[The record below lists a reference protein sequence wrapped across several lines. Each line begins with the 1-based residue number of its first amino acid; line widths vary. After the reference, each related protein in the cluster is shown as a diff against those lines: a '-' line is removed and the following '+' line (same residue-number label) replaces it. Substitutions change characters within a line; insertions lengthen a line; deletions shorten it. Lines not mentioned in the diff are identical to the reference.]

1 MINSLELGKKV
12 IKEKIPLISRS
23 PGVYRMISSAGEILY
38 IGKAKNIPNRLKSY
52 VSDTNLPI
60 RTERML
66 SLTHSLETT
75 TTNNESEALLL
86 EANLIKKHKPRF
98 NILLRDD
105 KSFPYIYIG
114 NKDKWPQLTKL
125 RGKKSKTGHY
135 FGPFSSIGSANWTIK
150 ILQKIF
156 HLRVCDDTVFKNRD
170 RPCILYQIKR
180 CSAPCVGHISKQDY
194 MTTVNDAIE
203 FISGKSRRI
212 QKNLSKEMERASKEL
227 DYEKAAIARDRIK
240 ALTQIQTSQKINQT
254 NLNEA
259 DVISI
264 YKETGKTC
272 VQVFFFRSKQN
283 WGNQAFY
290 PKHDTDDTVED
301 ILSSFITQFYE
312 NKTVPS
318 LIITNYEAND
328 KKLLGKAFSKK
339 EGKEIL
345 VKKAK
350 SKNELSVS
358 NLAEKNAKQAL
369 KQKLIQSD
377 TNNNLIEKL
386 TSKFDLN
393 NNIDL
398 IEVYDNSHIQGTDS
412 IGALICFSNEGFV
425 KKRYRKFNI
434 KNEKVKNDDY
444 GMMKEVL
451 FRRFSKAIKEKSG
464 SLSLPDLILIDGGK
478 GQYSVSREVLN
489 ELGLHDLPILAV
501 AKGKKRNAGEEKIYH
516 ENKEFILNKSDPLLF
531 FIQRLRDEAHRF
543 AISAHRAKRK
553 KNLSKSLLDQIQG
566 IGKQRKRALLNHFG
580 SARAVE
586 SASLEDLKAIEGIED
601 SIANK
606 IYNYFH
612 E

>member
-12 IKEKIPLISRS
+12 IKDKIPLIPKN
-23 PGVYRMISSAGEILY
+23 PGVYKMLSSTGEILY

-52 VSDTNLPI
+52 VTDSNLPI

-66 SLTHSLETT
+66 SLTHNLETT

-86 EANLIKKHKPRF
+86 EANLIKKHKPRY

-125 RGKKSKTGHY
+125 RGKKSKTGYY
-135 FGPFSSIGSANWTIK
+135 FGPFASIGSANWTIK

-156 HLRVCDDTVFKNRD
+156 QLRVCDDTVFKNRD

-180 CSAPCVGHISKQDY
+180 CSGPCVGHIKEKDY
-194 MTTVNDAIE
+194 LSTVNDAID

-212 QKNLSKEMERASKEL
+212 QKNLSREMEEASKEL

-290 PKHDTDDTVED
+290 PKHDTDDTVEE
-301 ILSSFITQFYE
+301 ILSSFLPQFYE
-312 NKTVPS
+312 NKTIPTLV
-318 LIITNYEAND
+318 LTNIETKE
-328 KKLLGKAFSKK
+328 KKLLEKTFSTK
-339 EGKEIL
+339 ENKQVII
-345 VKKAK
+345 KKAK
-350 SKNELSVS
+350 AKNEVS
-358 NLAEKNAKQAL
+358 ISKLAEKNARQAL

-377 TNNNLIEKL
+377 TNNNLIESLAIKFKL
-386 TSKFDLN
+386 NSS
-393 NNIDL
+393 IDL
-398 IEVYDNSHIQGTDS
+398 IEVYDNSHIQGSDS

-434 KNEKVKNDDY
+434 RDEKVKNDDY

-451 FRRFSKAIKEKSG
+451 FRRFSKAVKEKSG

-516 ENKEFILNKSDPLLF
+516 ENKEYVLNKNDSLLF

-543 AISAHRAKRK
+543 AISTHRAKRK

-586 SASLEDLKAIEGIED
+586 SASLEDLKAIEGIEE

>member
-1 MINSLELGKKV
+1 MISGLELGKKV
-12 IKEKIPLISRS
+12 IKDKIPLISRNA
-23 PGVYRMISSAGEILY
+23 GVYKMISSSGEILY

-52 VSDTNLPI
+52 ASDSNLPI

-75 TTNNESEALLL
+75 TTSNESEALLL

-125 RGKKSKTGHY
+125 RGKKSKSGHY

-156 HLRVCDDTVFKNRD
+156 LLRVCDDTVFKNRE

-180 CSAPCVGHISKQDY
+180 CSAPCVGHITEQDY
-194 MTTVNDAIE
+194 MSTVNDAIE

-212 QKNLSKEMERASKEL
+212 QKNLSKEMEEASKDL

-264 YKETGKTC
+264 HKESGKTC

-290 PKHDTDDTVED
+290 PKHDTDDSVQD
-301 ILSSFITQFYE
+301 ILSSFISQFYE
-312 NKTVPS
+312 NKTVPC
-318 LIITNYEAND
+318 LIITNFETND
-328 KKLLGKAFSKK
+328 KKLLEKTFSDK
-339 EGKEIL
+339 ENKEVIIKL
-345 VKKAK
+345 AK
-350 SKNELSVS
+350 SKNEISVS
-358 NLAEKNAKQAL
+358 KLAEKNAKQSL
-369 KQKLIQSD
+369 TQKLIQND
-377 TNNNLIEKL
+377 TNNNLIDKL
-386 TSKFDLN
+386 SIKFKLN

-412 IGALICFSNEGFV
+412 IGALICFGNEGFL

-434 KNEKVKNDDY
+434 KDEKIKNDDY

-451 FRRFSKAIKEKSG
+451 FRRFSKVVKEKSG
-464 SLSLPDLILIDGGK
+464 SLSLPDLILVDGGK

-516 ENKEFILNKSDPLLF
+516 EGKEYILNKNDSLLF

-543 AISAHRAKRK
+543 AISTHRAKRK
-553 KNLSKSLLDQIQG
+553 KNLNKSLLDQIQG

-586 SASLEDLKAIEGIED
+586 SASLDDLKAIEGIED
-601 SIANK
+601 NIANK